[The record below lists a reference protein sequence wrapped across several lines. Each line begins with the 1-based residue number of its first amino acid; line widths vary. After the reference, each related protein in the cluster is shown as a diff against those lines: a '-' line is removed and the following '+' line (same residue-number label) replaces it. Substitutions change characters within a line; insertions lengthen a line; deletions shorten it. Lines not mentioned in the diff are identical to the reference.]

1 MPGSLKSEIKFLLT
15 FITFLGCWRSSA
27 SSLFANLR
35 TKPRIVE
42 GKLRFPGHML
52 IRWRATYNTTGKKH
66 VECYAFV
73 SRTLFDIF
81 SFFSPF
87 CFWSTLLS
95 LVKKFFV
102 QYLNLITS
110 LLCLAVKTNQILS
123 GESPIYDLQTCSDN
137 NFTPMCLKVSLNR
150 QRILLFEF
158 LALFWF
164 FSRSS
169 L

>member
-1 MPGSLKSEIKFLLT
+1 MLDSLKSEIKFLLT
-15 FITFLGCWRSSA
+15 FIIFLVVGEVLLR
-27 SSLFANLR
+27 LFLLISERNLELW
-35 TKPRIVE
+35 KKI
-42 GKLRFPGHML
+42 RFSGHML
-52 IRWRATYNTTGKKH
+52 IHWQATYNTAGKKH

-81 SFFSPF
+81 SVFSLF

-102 QYLNLITS
+102 QYLSLISS

-123 GESPIYDLQTCSDN
+123 GESPIYDFQTCSDN
-137 NFTPMCLKVSLNR
+137 NFTPMCLKESLNR

-158 LALFWF
+158 LAWFWF
-164 FSRSS
+164 FSRSA

>member
-1 MPGSLKSEIKFLLT
+1 MKL
-15 FITFLGCWRSSA
+15 SSYLR
-27 SSLFANLR
+27 SSLFLVVGEVLLRLFLLISERNLGLW
-35 TKPRIVE
+35 KKI
-42 GKLRFPGHML
+42 K
-52 IRWRATYNTTGKKH
+52 ISRAYVNSLTSNIQYYRKKTCW
-66 VECYAFV
+66 VLCLCSSDAF
-73 SRTLFDIF
+73 RHLL
-81 SFFSPF
+81 FFSLF

-102 QYLNLITS
+102 QYLNLISS

-150 QRILLFEF
+150 QRILFEF
-158 LALFWF
+158 LAWFWF
-164 FSRSS
+164 FSRSA